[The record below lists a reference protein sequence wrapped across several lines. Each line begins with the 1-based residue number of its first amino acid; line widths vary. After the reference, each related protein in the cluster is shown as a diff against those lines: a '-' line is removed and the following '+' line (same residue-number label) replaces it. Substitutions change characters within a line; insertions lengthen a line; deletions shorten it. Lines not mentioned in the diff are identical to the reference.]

1 MRTLLWFL
9 GIAAIIMG
17 VIGIVAI
24 HPNIAYFGLMGLGVV
39 SILLG
44 FRSPEEL

>member
-1 MRTLLWFL
+1 
-9 GIAAIIMG
+9 MG
-17 VIGIVAI
+17 LAGIVAL
-24 HPNIAYFGLMGLGVV
+24 HANIVYFGLMGMGLV

>member
-9 GIAAIIMG
+9 GGAAIIMG
-17 VIGIVAI
+17 LAGILAI
-24 HPNIAYFGLMGLGVV
+24 HPNIAYFGLMGLGLI

-44 FRSPEEL
+44 FRSPEEI